1 MIPGVPIPFGPA
13 WTTCRPRI
21 HRGTH
26 WRPVPGAGGAAGQAA
41 PLCAALQKSLAGA
54 ACALA
59 LLAAPRPCAGA
70 EGAPGAGPRIAEV
83 STDRARYGPGEAVR
97 FEVSVAG
104 KPGGA
109 ATVEAAFY
117 DIDREEGAPVRAAVS
132 AVPGG
137 GARAEF
143 TWHPP
148 ARDFTGYLVA
158 LRLVDGAG
166 RELDR
171 SQTAVD
177 VSSDWSRFP
186 RYGFLSVYSARAG
199 ADPARWISE
208 LNRYHINGL
217 EYYDFQYHHERP
229 LAGTVSNPAAGWR
242 DVAGR
247 EVDAAVLRG
256 FLSEA
261 RRRGMMSFAYN
272 ASYSAYRGAFAPG
285 TGISLR
291 WGVWPD
297 ATGPRTAGT
306 VMRFTFPR
314 DRRWETPYLY
324 FMNQNDPGW
333 QAYLFGQMARLFR
346 VYRFDGWHVDS
357 FGAQGGYAYDGSPV
371 DFVSGFGAFVRAAK
385 ASLGVRLVLNTVN
398 AAGQEALANSPVDV
412 VYSEL
417 WDGHET
423 YASILRTAD
432 AVHRANPDKGL
443 VFPAY
448 LHRGYDGP
456 LAGPLHFRES
466 SVLLADAAIFAS
478 GADHIELG
486 DDLGMLCSEYFP
498 DRRFTPTPRLL
509 RSLRTYYDFV
519 TAYETLLRY
528 RVVPAGSNPRV
539 RGAPSSADGRPGTV
553 WAFARRAR
561 GLTVLHFINLT
572 GSEDPHWRD
581 VRASRPGPVRQR
593 DLRVS
598 MPVSGAVDAVLLAS
612 PDFDGGRMRCL
623 PFATSGEG
631 AARVVTFTL
640 PSLDTWDMVVLRPAG

>member
-1 MIPGVPIPFGPA
+1 MNPGAHFPFGPA

-26 WRPVPGAGGAAGQAA
+26 WRPAPGAGGAASAAA
-41 PLCAALQKSLAGA
+41 PLRAALRTVLALGAALAG
-54 ACALA
+54 LA
-59 LLAAPRPCAGA
+59 GGRPCAAA
-70 EGAPGAGPRIAEV
+70 EAPAVRPRIVSV
-83 STDRARYGPGEAVR
+83 STDRARYAPGEPVR
-97 FEVSVAG
+97 FDVEVAG
-104 KPGGA
+104 MPTGG
-109 ATVEAAFY
+109 TSVQAAFY
-117 DIDREEGAPVRAAVS
+117 DADREEGAPLRTPVATA
-132 AVPGG
+132 PGG
-137 GARAEF
+137 GRAVF
-143 TWHPP
+143 TWLPP
-148 ARDFTGYLVA
+148 ARDFTGYFVA

-199 ADPARWISE
+199 ADPERWISE

-229 LAGTVSNPAAGWR
+229 LAGTVAHPAPEWR
-242 DVAGR
+242 EIAGR
-247 EVDAAVLRG
+247 EVDASVLRG
-256 FLSEA
+256 FLAQA
-261 RRRGMMSFAYN
+261 RGRGMVSLAYN
-272 ASYSAYRGAFAPG
+272 ASYSAYRGAFEPG

-291 WGVWPD
+291 WAVWPD
-297 ATGPRTAGT
+297 AGGPRTAGT
-306 VMRFTFPR
+306 VMRFTFPN
-314 DRRWETPYLY
+314 DRRWETPFLY

-346 VYRFDGWHVDS
+346 VYPFDGWHVDS
-357 FGAQGGYAYDGSPV
+357 FGAAGGFAYDGSRV
-371 DFVSGFGAFVRAAK
+371 DFVKGFGGFVRAAK

-398 AAGQEALANSPVDV
+398 AAGQEALANAPVDI

-448 LHRGYDGP
+448 LHRGYTGP
-456 LAGPLHFRES
+456 RKGDLHFREP
-466 SVLLADAAIFAS
+466 SVLLADAVIFAS

-498 DRRFTPTPRLL
+498 DRRFSPTPGLL
-509 RSLRTYYDFV
+509 QALRGYYDFA

-528 RVVPAGSNPRV
+528 RVGPAGVDPRV
-539 RGAPSSADGRPGTV
+539 AGAPSSADGRPGTV

-572 GSEDPHWRD
+572 GSDDPHWRD
-581 VRASRPGPVRQR
+581 VGASRPAPVRQK

-598 MPVSGAVDAVLLAS
+598 MPVPGNLDAVLLAS
-612 PDFDGGRMRCL
+612 PDFDGGRMQRL
-623 PFATSGEG
+623 PFTMTGEG
-631 AARVVTFTL
+631 AARSVIFTV
-640 PSLDTWDMVVLRPAG
+640 PRLDTWDMVVLRPAK